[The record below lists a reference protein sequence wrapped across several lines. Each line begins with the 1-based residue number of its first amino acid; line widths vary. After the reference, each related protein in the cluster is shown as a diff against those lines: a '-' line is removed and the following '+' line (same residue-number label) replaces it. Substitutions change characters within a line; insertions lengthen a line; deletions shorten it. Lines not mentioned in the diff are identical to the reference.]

1 MLWARTL
8 ELRRCSSVSSSYSLS
23 STVSTIGAFAAKRG
37 DRLGGA
43 TLEEAGGL
51 GDIDGGKITTFG
63 RSSNIGSSSGSR
75 GKSKTGV
82 GIGKFLG
89 EEIMNTNM

>member
-37 DRLGGA
+37 DLLGGA
-43 TLEEAGGL
+43 TLGEAGGL
-51 GDIDGGKITTFG
+51 VDIDGGKITLG
-63 RSSNIGSSSGSR
+63 RSSNIGSGSGSR
-75 GKSKTGV
+75 GRSKTGG
-82 GIGKFLG
+82 GIGEFLG
-89 EEIMNTNM
+89 EEIMDTNM